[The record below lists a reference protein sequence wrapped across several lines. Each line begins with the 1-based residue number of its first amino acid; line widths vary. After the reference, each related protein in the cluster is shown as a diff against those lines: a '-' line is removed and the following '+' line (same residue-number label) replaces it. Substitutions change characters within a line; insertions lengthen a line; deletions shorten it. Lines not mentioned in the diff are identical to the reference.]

1 MAAAAADAE
10 EEAADADIKIIAC
23 GAGVMPDVIRHDAF
37 LFLQVLRLR
46 PGTTIPQERKIL
58 I

>member
-10 EEAADADIKIIAC
+10 VEAEADADIRIIAC
-23 GAGVMPDVIRHDAF
+23 GAGVMPDVIRDDAF
-37 LFLQVLRLR
+37 LFYRFSDSGLERQY
-46 PGTTIPQERKIL
+46 QRKIL